1 MVITSCH
8 LIVCSFIYQS
18 IYGSVLNAS
27 GVILKENQK
36 VRRNGKVDV
45 SKVFRHSTS
54 MVPITASHGKPFW
67 WKECLAMKYN
77 EL

>member
-1 MVITSCH
+1 MVVTSCH

-18 IYGSVLNAS
+18 IYDSVLNTS

-45 SKVFRHSTS
+45 SEGFQTWYLDGAHHSIS
-54 MVPITASHGKPFW
+54 W
-67 WKECLAMKYN
+67 
-77 EL
+77 